1 VHLPFPNSLYRA
13 QAVLFGFVAGAR
25 VSHNVDKAGI
35 VQRFIHLVRPDQE
48 PGSTLKA
55 DRRRNI
61 KIALDKACNVVG
73 VCV

>member
-13 QAVLFGFVAGAR
+13 QAALFGFVAGA
-25 VSHNVDKAGI
+25 
-35 VQRFIHLVRPDQE
+35 PDQK

-61 KIALDKACNVVG
+61 KIALYKACNVVG
-73 VCV
+73 VCA